1 MIGAELRAKISNVK
15 KAKSSKELRY
25 NTDVLKEEET
35 LNAYKIYIEANI
47 NITDDEPV
55 KAMGKAYQRKQQRKT
70 RETEEYLKNLRR
82 EEKRMHKRKK
92 RENDEQ
98 KKQNDSKISQSR
110 KFYQKVNN
118 VRIGVQTKSKYL

>member
-1 MIGAELRAKISNVK
+1 MDHYHMIGAELRAKISNVK
-15 KAKSSKELRY
+15 KAKSSKELRH

-47 NITDDEPV
+47 NITDDEQV

-98 KKQNDSKISQSR
+98 KK
-110 KFYQKVNN
+110 
-118 VRIGVQTKSKYL
+118 